1 VNPRP
6 SGNAGEGL
14 FILAGVIVAAA
25 GWRKNEHLG
34 EWWWR
39 ALIGTIGLCVVA
51 ALFSRTKAAP
61 IVKGFAW
68 ITFLSACI
76 YAIPAFQ
83 QGKKVGKT
91 KGNTSAP
98 KQGSLPSNPHVR
110 KPI

>member
-1 VNPRP
+1 MNPKP

-39 ALIGTIGLCVVA
+39 ALVGTIGLCVVA
-51 ALFSRTKAAP
+51 ALMSRTKAAP

-83 QGKKVGKT
+83 QGNKVGKS
-91 KGNTSAP
+91 KGYKGAP
-98 KQGSLPSNPHVR
+98 KQGSSSANAFVQ
-110 KPI
+110 KPV